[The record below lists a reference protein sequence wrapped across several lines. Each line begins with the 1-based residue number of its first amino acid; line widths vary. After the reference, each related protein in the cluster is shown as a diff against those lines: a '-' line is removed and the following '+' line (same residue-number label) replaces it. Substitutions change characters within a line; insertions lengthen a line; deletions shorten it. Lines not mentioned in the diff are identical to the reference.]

1 MVEISQTSKHF
12 TMPIIEIENLVLT
25 KNLTH
30 DGNPVTT
37 WMMSNVL
44 MRTSKFSGL
53 KHPTK
58 DKPEQKIDGPVALL
72 LGAGRALMFA
82 DVSTEFFV
90 L

>member
-1 MVEISQTSKHF
+1 
-12 TMPIIEIENLVLT
+12 
-25 KNLTH
+25 
-30 DGNPVTT
+30 
-37 WMMSNVL
+37 

-82 DVSTEFFV
+82 DEITEFFV